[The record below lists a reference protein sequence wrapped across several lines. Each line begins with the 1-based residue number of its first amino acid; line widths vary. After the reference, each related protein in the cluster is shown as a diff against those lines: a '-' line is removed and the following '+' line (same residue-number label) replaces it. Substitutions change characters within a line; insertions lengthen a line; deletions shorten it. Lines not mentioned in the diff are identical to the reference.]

1 MIKKYKAIGKRTFC
15 AEQRHVIFGVEA
27 QVNMLF
33 LLNLPNDTTADEI
46 RMLLDEIE
54 LNLRDEGWDNIS
66 LWEEDWNGR
75 CN

>member
-1 MIKKYKAIGKRTFC
+1 MIKKYKAIGKRGFY
-15 AEQRHVIFGVEA
+15 AEHGHVILGVEA

-33 LLNLPNDTTADEI
+33 LLNLPNDTTEDEI

-66 LWEEDWNGR
+66 LWEEPWQV
-75 CN
+75 